1 MLTNGNKAHAKFRY
15 KKLVIEEKSILG
27 CFELAGVAAEIG
39 RRELRVQFITIDII
53 IIIHVKQQ
61 VNYALLMVQLS
72 AASCRFEEIILT
84 SMNKSAAVELH
95 FFSKPAWI
103 QLNKSF
109 MYLEV

>member
-1 MLTNGNKAHAKFRY
+1 M
-15 KKLVIEEKSILG
+15 
-27 CFELAGVAAEIG
+27 
-39 RRELRVQFITIDII
+39 VQF
-53 IIIHVKQQ
+53 
-61 VNYALLMVQLS
+61 S

-103 QLNKSF
+103 QLNRSF